1 MTTTDPRNRAER
13 RHADKLGYHIDEAA
27 QVSGFSRSRLYQM
40 MRSGELRYVENGR
53 RRIIPRSELERL
65 LGIGGAA

>member
-13 RHADKLGYHIDEAA
+13 RQPDKLGYHLDEAA
-27 QVSGFSRSRLYQM
+27 LVSGFSRSRLYQL
-40 MRSGELRYVENGR
+40 MRNGELRYVSNGA

-65 LGIGGAA
+65 LGIEDAA